1 MRLFLQRIYFI
12 YGLLVFVLCMV
23 TFTMLILFTVAL
35 VSNKKWAGKVAYF
48 FLRCWGFGFSSLA
61 FIFYR
66 FHGLENVQ
74 KNQSYV
80 FTSNHNSFLDGIAIC
95 LSIPNDFRPL
105 GKIELTKV
113 PIFGW
118 MYRYVV
124 ILVDRNSA
132 ESRQKSMLEMKHH
145 MREGISVLVFPEG
158 TMNKTSSLMQPF
170 KNGAFTL
177 ALETQSSVVPMV
189 MWNTKKHMPR
199 VPKFALCPGIIDI
212 HFLPPIETRGMV
224 KNDLETLKREV
235 FEQMKN
241 KLLELQGKAVVAA
254 IQ

>member
-1 MRLFLQRIYFI
+1 MKLFLQRLYFF
-12 YGLLVFVLCMV
+12 YGLLVFMLCMV
-23 TFTMLILFTVAL
+23 TFTALILLTVAL
-35 VSNKKWAGKVAYF
+35 VPSKKWAGKTAYF
-48 FLRCWGFGFSSLA
+48 FLRCWGYSFSTLT

-66 FHGLENVQ
+66 FNGLENVQ
-74 KNQSYV
+74 RGQSYV
-80 FTSNHNSFLDGIAIC
+80 FTCNHNSFLDGIAIC

-132 ESRQKSMLEMKHH
+132 ESRQQSMLEMKRH
-145 MREGISVLVFPEG
+145 MQEGISVLVFPEG

-177 ALETQSSVVPMV
+177 ALETQSSIVPMV
-189 MWNTKKHMPR
+189 MWNTKKQMPR
-199 VPKFALCPGIIDI
+199 VPKFALWPGIIDI
-212 HFLPPIETRGMV
+212 HFLPPVETYGM
-224 KNDLETLKREV
+224 LKSDTESLKKEV
-235 FEQMKN
+235 FEQMEN
-241 KLLELQGKAVVAA
+241 KLLELQGKSVAEA
-254 IQ
+254 TH